1 MQNRFETAFP
11 PWSSIFLLPS
21 GHKLEGYMKYLPRP
35 RAKFQAKKNMANFI
49 RDLKSRKY
57 ENSNLP
63 RTLLD
68 SLNEMRSTREHC
80 DVFLRVK
87 EQSFPAHRVVL
98 ASSSSYFRAMF
109 SPSSS
114 FTEAG
119 NSEICLKSVDKRAV
133 REVLDYF
140 YTGSLEFNRLNFEN
154 VLILANLWD
163 VPFLLSSSEDF
174 IRQELHVS
182 NCLGMQLLVKK
193 LQIFSPSFQAH
204 LDHFILDN
212 FMAISDQQEFLSLS
226 FDRLCEILEN
236 DLLRVKSE
244 EMAFEAVCR
253 WIQHD
258 CCFRKQFM
266 AELFKE
272 VRFGLLSR
280 SYLTGRVLSEVLV
293 QQDSECRDF
302 VLHVLQQES
311 PDLDLSSKKR
321 KINALYI
328 FGGHMNHTGGKRTK
342 VFSVQYL
349 DCTMGKSHLEEF
361 SRIRISACHVA
372 TLGHFIYF
380 SSMVNKNILMRF
392 NMLSL
397 EWERHTDV
405 SSYSASDTMSSVG
418 CVCQQF
424 MYIVGG
430 SCYRRL
436 NTATNLWQKL
446 TLPAYEHYRPG
457 VCCFNDKIYVI
468 SGCDKFYQEAVN
480 HVERFDTGNKA
491 WEMLSPLPTARWGA
505 SAAVMNKMIYV
516 VGG

>member
-1 MQNRFETAFP
+1 
-11 PWSSIFLLPS
+11 
-21 GHKLEGYMKYLPRP
+21 
-35 RAKFQAKKNMANFI
+35 MANLS
-49 RDLKSRKY
+49 DLKGRKY

-68 SLNEMRSTREHC
+68 SLNETRNTTEHC
-80 DVFLRVK
+80 DVFLRVEEK
-87 EQSFPAHRVVL
+87 IFPAHRVVL

-109 SPSSS
+109 PPSSC
-114 FTEAG
+114 FTEAEAD

-133 REVLDYF
+133 RDVLDYF
-140 YTGSLEFNRLNFEN
+140 YTGRLEFNRLNFEN

-163 VPFLLSSSEDF
+163 VQFLLSSSEDF

-204 LDHFILDN
+204 LDNFILDN
-212 FMAISDQQEFLSLS
+212 FMAICNQQEFLSLS
-226 FDRLCEILEN
+226 VDRLCDLLEN

-244 EMAFEAVCR
+244 EMVFEAVCK

-258 CCFRKQFM
+258 CCSRKQFM

-272 VRFGLLSR
+272 VRCGLLPR
-280 SYLTGRVLSEVLV
+280 SYLAGRVLSADLV
-293 QQDSECRDF
+293 QQDSECKAF
-302 VLHVLQQES
+302 VLHVLQQEN
-311 PDLDLSSKKR
+311 PDLDLSTEKR
-321 KINALYI
+321 KIDALFI
-328 FGGHMNHTGGKRTK
+328 FGGHMNHTGSKRTK
-342 VFSVQYL
+342 IFSVQYL
-349 DCTMGKSHLEEF
+349 DCAMGKSHLEEF
-361 SRIRISACHVA
+361 SPIHISTCHVA

-380 SSMVNKNILMRF
+380 NSMMNKNILMRF

-397 EWERHTDV
+397 EMRGAGLPSTARVHDLGSCKV
-405 SSYSASDTMSSVG
+405 SSYSASASDTTSSVG
-418 CVCQQF
+418 CACQQF

-430 SCYRRL
+430 RCYRRL
-436 NTATNLWQKL
+436 NTATNLWQEL
-446 TLPAYEHYRPG
+446 PLPACEHYRPG

-480 HVERFDTGNKA
+480 RVERFNTVNEA

-505 SAAVMNKMIYV
+505 GAAVMNNMIYV